1 MSAAGNNNDPFLIND
16 PFAENNNAGN
26 ANAANTIVTAVSS
39 EKDALA
45 VPIVPETSISSNIN
59 NNTSTTS
66 SASFVADSLNSN
78 SSNSVKSDLTS
89 LNSIASND
97 NSVGSD
103 LSDTV
108 TAVTPVTAPVTNS
121 KSASLNVNSI
131 ASNNNSV
138 KSDLSEASVPIAA
151 AAPAVITSTPNIESA
166 SSNVNPIK
174 SDLTD
179 EPSIKSNESPLN
191 SSINTSVKSNLTNSV
206 ASNMES
212 VSNFEGITDPELLE
226 LWDTESD
233 FDERDKLVR
242 ELQRRNLFPSATMT
256 RWEYESGA
264 YPDVK
269 DPEFLQKL
277 LAKREFAESLQTT
290 WKPRTDPCE
299 DTTSFEVTPVQ
310 RFVANFMSPKTPYM
324 SALLFHGV
332 GVGKTCA
339 AVQIIEAWL
348 ESYPRTEVYLVA
360 PPTIQQGFFRTIFDI
375 TKVKI
380 GEGKEPNSA
389 SQCTGVTYMKLTN
402 TLYERDP
409 EKIEK
414 LVNKAIRR
422 RYKVFGYI
430 SFANFIRDTIKGI
443 PSGASEELKA
453 QLKKEYIRKKFSG
466 KLLIVDEAHNL
477 RDIIDDTETGE
488 IVAGGKAEKGDTA
501 GGKILTPYLQDVLKY
516 SEAMKFCMLTAT
528 PMYNV
533 YKEIIFML
541 NLLLL
546 NDKQAT
552 ITEADI
558 FNKEGQIIPTG
569 REKLSYIAQR
579 YVSFMRGENPLSF
592 PVRLFPLDTPKL
604 TSYPDMSP
612 RGTPIPD
619 EEKTY
624 YRQLPIVPI
633 MLGGDVLKA
642 TVAFM
647 NVIPP
652 GKGLSTVLLER
663 LVHAGNFIVPST
675 PETTGDTLENFR
687 ERTNISSLEMVF
699 NKETIAGEV
708 RYRAKSTDGAKWLGV
723 GELARYSPKFEFLI
737 NTVRKAEGCIF
748 AYTRFVNAGALPLAL
763 ALEANGYTV
772 YGRKAGLLANG
783 IQTPGG
789 RQCALCPRREREH
802 EGASHTFMPAYYG
815 ILTGDITISPKNEA
829 TIRAQRAFDNV
840 DGGKMKIIIGS
851 QIASEGV
858 DLRFVRETHVIDSW
872 FHLNKTEQILGRAI
886 RFLSHCA
893 LPKEKRNNMVY
904 LYTGQL
910 PASEFPRE
918 TADLYSYRIGFK
930 KAVLIGNVTRTLKI
944 GAVDC
949 NLNRDAIIIRG
960 QPPMREIDAQGRVR
974 EEVNINDM
982 PFTAVCD
989 WIETCEYECKPKINV
1004 KELAM
1009 DDSTYDEFS
1018 ARWRV
1023 NRMKQRLITIFADQ
1037 PFYQAED
1044 IWNLFADVPR
1054 LAVVDLLSDIV
1065 DNKAFQVTHEGQNGY
1080 IRYCNGYYI
1089 FQPNVYADLS
1099 IPLAIRVAKFPIKR
1113 DEFSAIEYEIP
1124 EIAEVEETGV
1134 STTETIEGIWKA
1146 ISGWC
1151 QSLSTSAEY
1160 INPPYE
1166 LEQRITE
1173 VSHENVDVIDK
1184 YQQILEMVKWFHT
1197 SFVKSHKKNSEAFRL
1212 SLQNYF
1218 WDEWLTLEE
1227 QKFLVYSTGLNV
1239 EDCIRE
1245 SQYRFGRILV
1255 NRFLDPKT
1263 GQLEFMCEGGE
1274 GCVTSIVDEIE
1285 RDKEELLRSFKINR
1299 LTTGNTY
1306 GFVAPK
1312 NGDVV
1317 FKTAEPP
1324 EVAGK
1329 LGRGKECANVSTMTG
1344 HLRDLIEIGDILK
1357 TSERGDFDLNEGI
1370 LRGSRKI
1377 KNATRACALL
1387 DFLIRYL
1394 DESKVRGKRWF
1405 FRPVAALYAG
1415 HGGKFRP
1422 GGKK

>member
-1 MSAAGNNNDPFLIND
+1 M
-16 PFAENNNAGN
+16 
-26 ANAANTIVTAVSS
+26 
-39 EKDALA
+39 
-45 VPIVPETSISSNIN
+45 
-59 NNTSTTS
+59 
-66 SASFVADSLNSN
+66 
-78 SSNSVKSDLTS
+78 
-89 LNSIASND
+89 
-97 NSVGSD
+97 
-103 LSDTV
+103 
-108 TAVTPVTAPVTNS
+108 
-121 KSASLNVNSI
+121 
-131 ASNNNSV
+131 
-138 KSDLSEASVPIAA
+138 
-151 AAPAVITSTPNIESA
+151 
-166 SSNVNPIK
+166 
-174 SDLTD
+174 
-179 EPSIKSNESPLN
+179 
-191 SSINTSVKSNLTNSV
+191 
-206 ASNMES
+206 
-212 VSNFEGITDPELLE
+212 
-226 LWDTESD
+226 WDTEAD
-233 FDERDKLVR
+233 FDERDKLIK
-242 ELQRRNLFPSATMT
+242 ELQRRNLFPSAAMS

-290 WKPRTDPCE
+290 WKPRSDPCE

-348 ESYPRTEVYLVA
+348 ESYPRTEVFLVA

-389 SQCTGVTYMKLTN
+389 SQCTGTTYMKLTN

-414 LVNKAIRR
+414 IVNRLIRR

-430 SFANFIRDTIKGI
+430 SFANFIRDTIGGI
-443 PSGASEELKA
+443 PKDASDEVKDR
-453 QLKKEYIRKKFSG
+453 LKKEYIRKKFSG
-466 KLLIVDEAHNL
+466 KLLVIDEAHNL
-477 RDIIDDTETGE
+477 RDVVDDTDIGE
-488 IVAGGKAEKGDTA
+488 IATGGKAEKGDVA

-528 PMYNV
+528 PMYNI

-552 ITEADI
+552 VTERDI
-558 FNKEGQIIPTG
+558 FSKVGEITPKG
-569 REKLSYIAQR
+569 REMLSYIAQR

-592 PVRLFPLDTPKL
+592 PVRLFPLDVPVL
-604 TSYPDMSP
+604 TSYPEMNP
-612 RGTPIPD
+612 RGTSIPD
-619 EEKTY
+619 ADKTY
-624 YRQLPIVPI
+624 YKHLPIVPI
-633 MLGGDVLKA
+633 MLGGDTLKA

-647 NVIPP
+647 NTIPP
-652 GKGLSTVLLER
+652 GETGLNTVMLER

-675 PETTGDTLENFR
+675 PDVSGDTLEHYK
-687 ERTNISSLEMVF
+687 ERTNISSLELVF
-699 NKETIAGEV
+699 NKETSGGEV
-708 RYRAKSTDGAKWLGV
+708 RYRAKSAEGARWLGV
-723 GELARYSPKFEFLI
+723 GELARYSPKFDFLI
-737 NTVRKAEGCIF
+737 NRTRNAEGCIF

-763 ALEANGYTV
+763 ALEANGYTA
-772 YGRKAGLLANG
+772 YGRKSGLLANG

-789 RQCALCPRREREH
+789 RQCALCPKREREH
-802 EGASHTFMPAYYG
+802 EGATHAFTPAYYG
-815 ILTGDITISPKNEA
+815 ILTGDIAISPKNET

-893 LPKEKRNNMVY
+893 LPKEKRNNTVY
-904 LYTGQL
+904 LYTSQL
-910 PASEFPRE
+910 PASEFSRE

-944 GAVDC
+944 AAVDC

-960 QPPMREIDAQGRVR
+960 QPPVREIDSQGRVR

-989 WIETCEYECKPKINV
+989 WIETCEYECKPKINI
-1004 KELAM
+1004 KELTM

-1023 NRMKQRLITIFADQ
+1023 NRMKQRLVSLFADQ

-1044 IWNLFADVPR
+1044 LWNLFADVPR
-1054 LAVVDLLSDIV
+1054 LAVVDLLSDII
-1065 DNKAFQVTHEGQNGY
+1065 DNKIFQVAHEGQKGY

-1113 DEFSAIEYEIP
+1113 DGFSAIEYEMP
-1124 EIAEVEETGV
+1124 EISEVEETGV
-1134 STTETIEGIWKA
+1134 NTTETIEGVWGA

-1151 QSLSTSAEY
+1151 QSLSTSAKY
-1160 INPPYE
+1160 IKVPYE
-1166 LEQRITE
+1166 LEQRIIE

-1184 YQQILEMVKWFHT
+1184 YQQILEMIEWFHT

-1212 SLQNYF
+1212 TLLNFF

-1227 QKFLVYSTGLNV
+1227 QKFIVYSTGLNV

-1245 SQYRFGRILV
+1245 NQYRFGRILV

-1263 GQLEFMCEGGE
+1263 GELEFLCEGGE
-1274 GCVTSIVDEIE
+1274 GCVVSVIDEIN
-1285 RDKEELLRSFKINR
+1285 RDKTEPMRSFKITSV
-1299 LTTGNTY
+1299 TTGEPY
-1306 GFVAPK
+1306 GFIAPK

-1324 EVAGK
+1324 AGELGK

-1344 HLRDLIEIGDILK
+1344 HIKDLIEIGDILK
-1357 TSERGDFDLNEGI
+1357 AAERGDFDLNEGI

-1387 DFLIRYL
+1387 DLLIRYL

-1405 FRPVAALYAG
+1405 FRPVAALYVG